1 MSDRGQQVAAEHATA
16 PRSLGASFH
25 GLLRRQLV
33 LALRRPVQ
41 LLNPTLFF
49 AIVIVLFPLGLG
61 PSPQTLAEFA
71 GGILWIVALLASML
85 GAESLFQGDFDD
97 GSLDQ
102 LLTAPQP
109 LYFLVMPYVLVQ
121 WLLSGVLLSLIS
133 PLFALML
140 GLPASG
146 IPVLMLSLF
155 LGSGV
160 MSVVGAIG
168 AALTV
173 GLRRGGILIAL
184 LVTPFYMPVLIFGA
198 ACVRFAVEGLAVDA
212 YLALLAAM
220 LCLALALGPMA
231 IAAALR
237 ISADA

>member
-1 MSDRGQQVAAEHATA
+1 LS
-16 PRSLGASFH
+16 SGAIYRA
-25 GLLRRQLV
+25 LLRRQIT

-41 LLNPTLFF
+41 LINPALFF

-61 PSPQTLAEFA
+61 PAPDTLSMFA
-71 GGILWIVALLASML
+71 GGILWIVALLANML
-85 GAESLFQGDFDD
+85 GAEALFQSDYDD

-102 LLTAPQP
+102 LLIAEQP
-109 LYFLVMPYVLVQ
+109 LYFLVMPYLLVQ
-121 WLLSGVLLSLIS
+121 WLLSGLVLALLS

-140 GLPASG
+140 GLPQQG
-146 IPVLMLSLF
+146 IAVLMASLA

-160 MSVVGAIG
+160 MSVLGAIG

-173 GLRRGGILIAL
+173 GLRRGGMLIAL
-184 LVTPFYMPVLIFGA
+184 LITPFYVPVLIFGA
-198 ACVRFAVEGLAVDA
+198 GAVRAAVDGLAFA
-212 YLALLAAM
+212 PYLALLGAM
-220 LCLALALGPMA
+220 FSLALALGPVA

>member
-1 MSDRGQQVAAEHATA
+1 MTGAGAG
-16 PRSLGASFH
+16 PYRS
-25 GLLRRQLV
+25 LLRRQLT

-61 PSPQTLAEFA
+61 PAPDTLAVFA
-71 GGILWIVALLASML
+71 GGILWIVALLANML
-85 GAESLFQGDFDD
+85 GVETLFQGDYDD

-102 LLTAPQP
+102 LLIAPQP
-109 LYFLVMPYVLVQ
+109 LYFLVMPYLLVH
-121 WLLSGVLLSLIS
+121 WLLSGVLLALLS

-140 GLPASG
+140 GLPAAG
-146 IPVLMLSLF
+146 IPVLIASLV

-160 MSVVGAIG
+160 MSVLGAVG

-173 GLRRGGILIAL
+173 GLRRGGMLIAL
-184 LVTPFYMPVLIFGA
+184 LVTPFHMPVLIFGA
-198 ACVRFAVEGLAVDA
+198 GAVDA
-212 YLALLAAM
+212 ALQGMPVGPYLALLAAM
-220 LCLALALGPMA
+220 LCLAVALGPAA
-231 IAAALR
+231 IGAALR

>member
-1 MSDRGQQVAAEHATA
+1 M
-16 PRSLGASFH
+16 
-25 GLLRRQLV
+25 LRRQLT

-41 LLNPTLFF
+41 LLNPMLFF
-49 AIVIVLFPLGLG
+49 AVVVVLFPLGLG
-61 PSPQTLAEFA
+61 PSPETLSLFA
-71 GGILWIVALLASML
+71 GGILWIIALLANML
-85 GAESLFQGDFDD
+85 GVETLFQSDYDD

-102 LLTAPQP
+102 LLLAPQP
-109 LYFLVMPYVLVQ
+109 LYFLVMPQLFVH
-121 WLLSGVLLSLIS
+121 WLLSGVLLALLS

-140 GLPASG
+140 GLSERG
-146 IPVLMLSLF
+146 VPVLMASLI

-160 MSVVGAIG
+160 MSMLGAIG

-173 GLRRGGILIAL
+173 GLRRGGMLIAL

-198 ACVRFAVEGLAVDA
+198 GAVQAAVNGQPPEA

-220 LCLALALGPMA
+220 LCLAVGLGPLA

>member
-1 MSDRGQQVAAEHATA
+1 MSGSSARRVYSA
-16 PRSLGASFH
+16 
-25 GLLRRQLV
+25 LLRRQLT

-41 LLNPTLFF
+41 LLNPALFF

-61 PSPQTLAEFA
+61 PAPDTLSLFA
-71 GGILWIVALLASML
+71 GGILWIVALLANML
-85 GAESLFQGDFDD
+85 GAETLFQGDYDD

-102 LLTAPQP
+102 LLIAEQP
-109 LYFLVMPYVLVQ
+109 LYFLVMPYLLVH
-121 WLLSGVLLSLIS
+121 WLISGLLLALLS

-140 GLPASG
+140 GLPSAG
-146 IPVLMLSLF
+146 VGVLMASLA

-160 MSVVGAIG
+160 MSVLGAIG

-173 GLRRGGILIAL
+173 GLRRGGMLVAF

-198 ACVRFAVEGLAVDA
+198 GAVRAAVDGLPFA
-212 YLALLAAM
+212 PYLALLGAM
-220 LCLALALGPMA
+220 FSLALALGPAA

>member
-1 MSDRGQQVAAEHATA
+1 MS
-16 PRSLGASFH
+16 SGAIYRA
-25 GLLRRQLV
+25 LLRRQIT

-41 LLNPTLFF
+41 LINPALFF

-61 PSPQTLAEFA
+61 PAPDTLSMFA
-71 GGILWIVALLASML
+71 GGILWIVALLANML
-85 GAESLFQGDFDD
+85 GAEALFQSDYDD

-102 LLTAPQP
+102 LLIAEQP
-109 LYFLVMPYVLVQ
+109 LYFLVMPYLLVQ
-121 WLLSGVLLSLIS
+121 WLLSGLVLALLS

-140 GLPASG
+140 GLPQQG
-146 IPVLMLSLF
+146 IAVLMASLA

-160 MSVVGAIG
+160 MSVLGAIG

-173 GLRRGGILIAL
+173 GLRRGGMLIAL
-184 LVTPFYMPVLIFGA
+184 LITPFYVPVLIFGA
-198 ACVRFAVEGLAVDA
+198 GAVRAAVDGLAFA
-212 YLALLAAM
+212 PYLALLGAM
-220 LCLALALGPMA
+220 FSLALALGPVA

>member
-1 MSDRGQQVAAEHATA
+1 VSSGSAAAVYLT
-16 PRSLGASFH
+16 
-25 GLLRRQLV
+25 LLRRQLT

-49 AIVIVLFPLGLG
+49 AIIIVLFPLGLG
-61 PSPQTLAEFA
+61 PAPDTLSVFA
-71 GGILWIVALLASML
+71 GGILWIVALLANML
-85 GAESLFQGDFDD
+85 GADTLFQSDYDD

-102 LLTAPQP
+102 LLIAEQP
-109 LYFLVMPYVLVQ
+109 LYFLVVPYVLVQ
-121 WLLSGVLLSLIS
+121 WFLSGLLLALLS

-140 GLPASG
+140 GLPAQG
-146 IPVLMLSLF
+146 IGVLMASLA

-160 MSVVGAIG
+160 MSVLGAIG

-173 GLRRGGILIAL
+173 GVRRGGMLIAL
-184 LVTPFYMPVLIFGA
+184 LVTPFYMPVLIFGSA
-198 ACVRFAVEGLAVDA
+198 AVSAAVDGLAFTP
-212 YLALLAAM
+212 YLALLGAM
-220 LCLALALGPMA
+220 FSLALALGPAA

>member
-1 MSDRGQQVAAEHATA
+1 VTVANSR
-16 PRSLGASFH
+16 PYRN
-25 GLLRRQLV
+25 LLRRQLT

-61 PSPQTLAEFA
+61 PAPDTLAVFA
-71 GGILWIVALLASML
+71 GGILWIVALLANML
-85 GAESLFQGDFDD
+85 GVETLFQGDYDD

-102 LLTAPQP
+102 LLIAPQP
-109 LYFLVMPYVLVQ
+109 LYFLVMPYLLVH
-121 WLLSGVLLSLIS
+121 WLLSGVLLALLS

-140 GLPASG
+140 GLPTAG
-146 IPVLMLSLF
+146 IPVLMMSLL

-160 MSVVGAIG
+160 MSVLGAVG

-173 GLRRGGILIAL
+173 GLRRGGMLIAL
-184 LVTPFYMPVLIFGA
+184 LVTPFYMPVLIFGS
-198 ACVRFAVEGLAVDA
+198 GAVDA
-212 YLALLAAM
+212 ALQGMPTGPFLALLAAM
-220 LCLALALGPMA
+220 LCLAIALGPAA
-231 IAAALR
+231 IGAALR